1 LLPSIECIK
10 EWKSPHTCT
19 WDEIINDIVYGNET
33 LLLIIKN
40 KFVDEFIRMELQSDE
55 TLDRISL
62 LRLNIICNGNVAFGC
77 CSLTCSEWLIVDYEK
92 KRLFQITKDEKMKR
106 TIEYESKPAHATL
119 FGPNLLVV
127 SRTSGVNFHEL

>member
-1 LLPSIECIK
+1 MLPYIECVK

-19 WDEIINDIVYGNET
+19 RDEIINDIVYGNGT

-40 KFVDEFIRMELQSDE
+40 KFDEFTRMELQSAG
-55 TLDRISL
+55 TLDRIWL

-77 CSLTCSEWLIVDYEK
+77 CSLTCNEWLIVDYEK

-127 SRTSGVNFHEL
+127 SRTGGVNCHEL